1 MANYATQTTAPAFDL
16 AALLRRGTSALG
28 RFFVMIGESNS
39 RMRAVEQLNRMSDA
53 QLAARGLKREDIVQH
68 VFRDTYYV

>member
-16 AALLRRGTSALG
+16 AGFLRRSASAIG
-28 RFFVMIGESNS
+28 KAFVMISESNA
-39 RMRAVEQLNRMSDA
+39 RMQAVQRLNDMSDA
-53 QLAARGLKREDIVQH
+53 QLAERGLKREDIVHH